1 MEVLFHTDVE
11 VGVGTANLVIHTNNP
26 TGYGCLLLKWAASW
40 AQTLDCPAAHGCSGS
55 GLCHGVPALSGRA
68 AGACWGAAGAA
79 AARQYI

>member
-40 AQTLDCPAAHGCSGS
+40 AQTLDRG
-55 GLCHGVPALSGRA
+55 ALV
-68 AGACWGAAGAA
+68 
-79 AARQYI
+79 QPF